1 MMTMAEIQYT
11 LADLI
16 KFSSEQKPIEFGAAF
31 NALIHDKVE
40 AAIDSKKIEVAQ
52 AMFNHVSDDEQDY
65 VPEQDAEEEQDGEA
79 A

>member
-1 MMTMAEIQYT
+1 MAEIEYT

-16 KFSSEQKPIEFGAAF
+16 RFSSEQKPIEFGSAF
-31 NALIHDKVE
+31 NSLIQSKIETAVD
-40 AAIDSKKIEVAQ
+40 AKKIEVAQ
-52 AMFNHVSDDEQDY
+52 AMFNRASDDEQDY